1 MQFCPSSC
9 DCLPPLLV
17 CLGLL
22 GNGLV
27 AYVTLARLRP
37 LTRQNVYF
45 GCIAVVD
52 SIAVTEIGVVQLF
65 LSKGLPWL
73 SGGRLGFILL
83 NQGDWGCRSQS
94 YLLGLCQLLP
104 AAMLLAMVV
113 DRTLSMLAPFR
124 FRTLGPGVALR
135 VALLTAAT
143 SAVLAAPILFLTS
156 LVTFSGSS
164 GNFFISC
171 YLTNQRVEA
180 LLYWNLLCSPPTLA
194 LLAILLT
201 NCLLLFCVARVARE
215 RRRHLQ
221 GGCGSGGVSDG
232 QSLSG
237 ATAVLALSVLML
249 LCDFPLIAVYW
260 TLRFLPAQTD
270 PTVMHALSESISAL
284 MALHLLSQAGN
295 LPVMLHRNRRF
306 RRCFLELVRL
316 RSERPTS
323 WEMRA
328 GIAE

>member
-156 LVTFSGSS
+156 L
-164 GNFFISC
+164 
-171 YLTNQRVEA
+171 RVEA

-201 NCLLLFCVARVARE
+201 NCLLLFCVARVAKE